1 MDKLIIQQLINN
13 LESEFNQLDN
23 FLLKCSKSEKTNL
36 LNQIAYHIVSSGG
49 KRIRPL
55 LTIATCKL
63 FYPSEKVLNTCIYLA
78 SSIEFIHTAT
88 LLHDDVVDSSNT
100 RRNSPTANYIWG
112 NKSSILVGDFLFSQ
126 SFKQMIKT
134 ENLKVLEILANI
146 SAKIAE
152 AEVWQL
158 ELIGNLNITF
168 DEYISLITAKTANLF
183 SAACLCSSIL
193 SNANEEQQNAL
204 NNFGLNL
211 GILFQIDDDIR
222 DYFCISEELGKD
234 PGSDFFENKITLPV
248 ILILNLADTKDLN
261 EIRNILTQ
269 DNKNNQHFTQLME
282 FFDKYQ
288 IKQECYKILDNFI
301 HKGIEDFDCIQ
312 ESEFKN
318 YFVHLINSYGNLK

>member
-13 LESEFNQLDN
+13 LELEFNKLDN

-36 LNQIAYHIVSSGG
+36 LNQIAYHIISSGG

-55 LTIATCKL
+55 LNIATCKL
-63 FYPSEKVLNTCIYLA
+63 FHPDDKILNKSIYLA

-88 LLHDDVVDSSNT
+88 LLHDDVVDSSNS
-100 RRNSPTANYIWG
+100 RRNKPTANYIWG

-158 ELIGNLNITF
+158 ELIGNLDIKF
-168 DEYISLITAKTANLF
+168 DEYINLITAKTANLF

-193 SNANEEQQNAL
+193 SNASIEQQNAL
-204 NNFGLNL
+204 SNYGLNL
-211 GILFQIDDDIR
+211 GILFQITDDIR
-222 DYFCISEELGKD
+222 DYFCNSDELGKN
-234 PGSDFFENKITLPV
+234 PGSDFFENKITLP
-248 ILILNLADTKDLN
+248 IIIILNIANTKDLLD
-261 EIRNILTQ
+261 IKNILTH
-269 DNKNNQHFTQLME
+269 DNKNDMHFAKLITL
-282 FFDKYQ
+282 FDKYQ
-288 IKQECYKILDNFI
+288 IKCECYKVLNSFIQKGKEDLDCVQDSI
-301 HKGIEDFDCIQ
+301 
-312 ESEFKN
+312 FKT
-318 YFVHLINSYGNLK
+318 YFVSLINSYENLK

>member
-13 LESEFNQLDN
+13 LEPEFNQLDN

-63 FYPSEKVLNTCIYLA
+63 FNPSDKILNTCIYLA

-100 RRNSPTANYIWG
+100 RRNNPTANYIWG

-158 ELIGNLNITF
+158 ELIGNLDITF

-193 SNANEEQQNAL
+193 SNSNVKQQNAL

-211 GILFQIDDDIR
+211 GILFQINDDIR
-222 DYFCISEELGKD
+222 DYFCKSEELGKD

-248 ILILNLADTKDLN
+248 ILILNLADAKDLK
-261 EIRNILTQ
+261 EIRDIFTQ
-269 DNKNNQHFTQLME
+269 NDKTNQHFTQLME
-282 FFDKYQ
+282 FFDRYK
-288 IKQECYKILDNFI
+288 IKHKCYKILNNFI
-301 HKGIEDFDCIQ
+301 QKGIKDFDCIQ
-312 ESEFKN
+312 DSKFKK
-318 YFVHLINSYGNLK
+318 YFVNLINSYGNLK

>member
-63 FYPSEKVLNTCIYLA
+63 FDPSEKVLNACIYLA

-100 RRNSPTANYIWG
+100 RRNNPTANYIWG

-193 SNANEEQQNAL
+193 SNANDEQQNAL

-222 DYFCISEELGKD
+222 DYFCKLEELGKD

-248 ILILNLADTKDLN
+248 ILMFNLADTKDLKK
-261 EIRNILTQ
+261 IRDILAQ
-269 DNKNNQHFTQLME
+269 DNKTNQHFTQLME

-288 IKQECYKILDNFI
+288 IKHQCYKILDNFI
-301 HKGIEDFDCIQ
+301 QKGIEDFDCIQ
-312 ESEFKN
+312 ESKFKN
-318 YFVHLINSYGNLK
+318 YFVNLINSYGNLK

>member
-13 LESEFNQLDN
+13 LEPEFNQLDN

-63 FYPSEKVLNTCIYLA
+63 FDPSEKVLNTCIYLA

-100 RRNSPTANYIWG
+100 RRNNPTANYIWG

-134 ENLKVLEILANI
+134 ENLRVLEILANI

-193 SNANEEQQNAL
+193 SNANDEQQNAL

-222 DYFCISEELGKD
+222 DYFCKSEELGKD

-269 DNKNNQHFTQLME
+269 DNKTNQHFTQLMK

-288 IKQECYKILDNFI
+288 IKHQCYKILDNFI
-301 HKGIEDFDCIQ
+301 QKGIEDFDCIQ
-312 ESEFKN
+312 ESKFKN
-318 YFVHLINSYGNLK
+318 YFVNLINSYGNLK

>member
-1 MDKLIIQQLINN
+1 MDKLIVQQLIND
-13 LESEFNQLDN
+13 LKSEFNKLDN

-36 LNQIAYHIVSSGG
+36 LNQIAYHIISSGG

-63 FYPSEKVLNTCIYLA
+63 FTSDEKTLNKSIYLA

-100 RRNSPTANYIWG
+100 RRNNPTANYIWG

-126 SFKQMIKT
+126 AFKQMIKT

-158 ELIGNLNITF
+158 ELIGNLHIKF
-168 DEYISLITAKTANLF
+168 DEYINLITAKTANLF

-193 SNANEEQQNAL
+193 SNANIEQQNAL
-204 NNFGLNL
+204 NNYGLNL
-211 GILFQIDDDIR
+211 GILFQINDDIR
-222 DYFCISEELGKD
+222 DYFCQSDELGKN
-234 PGSDFFENKITLPV
+234 PGSDFFENKITLPII
-248 ILILNLADTKDLN
+248 ILLNLVNTRDLQEIKD
-261 EIRNILTQ
+261 ILTQ
-269 DNKNNQHFTQLME
+269 DNKKDMHFYQLME
-282 FFDKYQ
+282 LFDKYQ
-288 IKQECYKILDNFI
+288 IKRECYKVLDGFI
-301 HKGIEDFDCIQ
+301 QKGTEDLDCVQ
-312 ESEFKN
+312 GSPFKT
-318 YFVHLINSYGNLK
+318 YFVNLINSYGNLE

>member
-1 MDKLIIQQLINN
+1 MDKLIIQQLINK
-13 LESEFNQLDN
+13 LESEFNQLDD

-36 LNQIAYHIVSSGG
+36 LNQIAYHIISSGG

-63 FYPSEKVLNTCIYLA
+63 FDPSEKTLNACINLA

-100 RRNSPTANYIWG
+100 RRNNPTANYIWG

-134 ENLKVLEILANI
+134 ENFKVLEILANI

-193 SNANEEQQNAL
+193 SNANDEQQNAL

-222 DYFCISEELGKD
+222 DYFCKSEELGKA
-234 PGSDFFENKITLPV
+234 PGSDFFENKITLPI
-248 ILILNLADTKDLN
+248 ILILSFADTKDLKD
-261 EIRNILTQ
+261 IRNILTQ
-269 DNKNNQHFTQLME
+269 DNKTNQHFTQLME

-288 IKQECYKILDNFI
+288 IKHQCYKILGNFI
-301 HKGIEDFDCIQ
+301 QKGIEDFDCIQ
-312 ESEFKN
+312 ESKFKN
-318 YFVHLINSYGNLK
+318 YFISLINSYENLK

>member
-13 LESEFNQLDN
+13 LEPEFNQLDN

-63 FYPSEKVLNTCIYLA
+63 FDPSEKVLNTCIYLA

-100 RRNSPTANYIWG
+100 RRNNPTANYIWG

-134 ENLKVLEILANI
+134 ENLRVLEILANI

-193 SNANEEQQNAL
+193 SNANDEQQNAL

-222 DYFCISEELGKD
+222 DYFCKSEELGKD

-269 DNKNNQHFTQLME
+269 DNKTNQHFTQLIK

-288 IKQECYKILDNFI
+288 IKHQCYKILDNFI
-301 HKGIEDFDCIQ
+301 QKGIEDFDCIQ
-312 ESEFKN
+312 ESKFKN
-318 YFVHLINSYGNLK
+318 YFVNLINSYGNLK

>member
-63 FYPSEKVLNTCIYLA
+63 FDPSEKVLNTCIYLA

-88 LLHDDVVDSSNT
+88 LLHDDVVDNSNT
-100 RRNSPTANYIWG
+100 RRNNPTANYIWG
-112 NKSSILVGDFLFSQ
+112 NKSSILVGDYLFSQ

-134 ENLKVLEILANI
+134 ENFKVLEILANI

-193 SNANEEQQNAL
+193 SNANDEQQNAL

-211 GILFQIDDDIR
+211 GILFQIDDDIK
-222 DYFCISEELGKD
+222 DYFCKLEELGKD

-248 ILILNLADTKDLN
+248 ILILNLADAKDSK
-261 EIRNILTQ
+261 EIRDILTQ

-301 HKGIEDFDCIQ
+301 QKGTGEFDCIQ
-312 ESEFKN
+312 ESKFKN
-318 YFVHLINSYGNLK
+318 CFVDLINSYGNLK